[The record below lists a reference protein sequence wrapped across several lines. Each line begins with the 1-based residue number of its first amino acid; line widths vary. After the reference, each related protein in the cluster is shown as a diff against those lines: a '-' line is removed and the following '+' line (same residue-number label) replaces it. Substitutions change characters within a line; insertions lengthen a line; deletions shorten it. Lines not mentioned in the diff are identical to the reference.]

1 MDKRTQTI
9 RRQAAEITK
18 NQQNYYFK
26 SSRPKV
32 FYKESCSEKLRKIH
46 KKVPVPESF
55 GPAELLKKRLRY
67 FLWIFRN
74 VLEQPFTEHVRMT
87 FESHIQRRKFPCPF
101 TTISWKIVNL
111 FYPNTLRENINLH
124 WAVLLRNRF
133 ENFTSKRGNSRKY
146 FPWYLISSRWLI
158 FHSGFSLT
166 LIWVEG
172 IFTHL
177 HLLVF
182 L

>member
-67 FLWIFRN
+67 FQWILRN
-74 VLEQPFTEHVRMT
+74 FLEQPFTEHVRMT

-111 FYPNTLRENINLH
+111 FYSSTFWENINLH
-124 WAVLLRNRF
+124 WAVIEKYIWKFYLKTRQF
-133 ENFTSKRGNSRKY
+133 SKIFS
-146 FPWYLISSRWLI
+146 LI
-158 FHSGFSLT
+158 FN
-166 LIWVEG
+166 
-172 IFTHL
+172 
-177 HLLVF
+177 
-182 L
+182 

>member
-1 MDKRTQTI
+1 MHSNNSSASCRNYKKS
-9 RRQAAEITK
+9 TK
-18 NQQNYYFK
+18 LLFQKQ
-26 SSRPKV
+26 SSGSILQRKL
-32 FYKESCSEKLRKIH
+32 FWKKLRKIH

-55 GPAELLKKRLRY
+55 GLAELLKKRLRY

-74 VLEQPFTEHVRMT
+74 VLEQPFTEHVRIT